1 MDAEKKINVSML
13 QSEIHNLNC
22 IMTNSIR
29 RLSGGVPN
37 LQSNTAISEEEK
49 NQIITSITKT
59 FKGIVDLVNDLPEA
73 NRTEQDQLQ
82 EIKSLSDKNEQIGN
96 QLVAKIDYLKDMQAK
111 VSELSREVISK
122 SQQ

>member
-49 NQIITSITKT
+49 NQIVC
-59 FKGIVDLVNDLPEA
+59 IVP
-73 NRTEQDQLQ
+73 R
-82 EIKSLSDKNEQIGN
+82 
-96 QLVAKIDYLKDMQAK
+96 
-111 VSELSREVISK
+111 
-122 SQQ
+122 